1 MATKVFRGY
10 FEFPFYNFDFSQM
23 TVGQM
28 IDFTQLNGIEDVN
41 EDVIKSIVVLRANI
55 TNFTI
60 GIRYMDGTYISSTET
75 DMTINQYFEVD
86 VFTVNYIGK
95 GIGQILVL
103 GGSSLISDVEQCFDF
118 TKNVYFLYKLNSEKN
133 VVTKSLTFV
142 ENGYIKFNTV
152 VKPTNFEIE
161 IKRSIT
167 DEFFNYMYIS
177 SLHRFYYVDNVDLIN
192 DAMRLTLTEDVL
204 MSWDELI
211 RSQDAFVTRNTN
223 TYDAMII
230 DDRVPTKNVPTITYT
245 DITGGV
251 ASNVTFNT
259 TDFFSKDD
267 PLNPG
272 LHYEK
277 RSILIVTINDNVSSG
292 IPYDVSYNPNV
303 TGLPKVGSI
312 DTHNGVTYAL
322 KYGETVRL
330 LSEIFDDDTLQSYA
344 TSCMILPFEI
354 PTVASS
360 RDGALYIKDKVF
372 GSDMGLHNTP
382 YSGTTETVQII
393 SEIPPYLI
401 VADYTLTA
409 LYSGYESFLNYE
421 PFTTYEFL
429 VPFVG
434 WIKLSAKD
442 VVDKHLLFYY
452 ALDYDSGSA
461 TFYVYNATDDA
472 VIHTSNC
479 QLGINIPINTS
490 NREEIRRQ
498 KQNTEL
504 STAVSLISNVIG
516 VGVGVATGNAKG
528 VVSGALGVGK
538 TLASNVN
545 ARNLMLER
553 ATTKSGPSETALYV
567 ANDRILMRVTC
578 NEPLSIDVD
587 IFETLNG
594 HPTNNYMSLSGLS
607 DYTEIGEIHFEPQNK
622 DIYSDE
628 IDMIVNEL
636 QNGVIL

>member
-292 IPYDVSYNPNV
+292 Q
-303 TGLPKVGSI
+303 T
-312 DTHNGVTYAL
+312 
-322 KYGETVRL
+322 
-330 LSEIFDDDTLQSYA
+330 
-344 TSCMILPFEI
+344 
-354 PTVASS
+354 
-360 RDGALYIKDKVF
+360 
-372 GSDMGLHNTP
+372 
-382 YSGTTETVQII
+382 
-393 SEIPPYLI
+393 
-401 VADYTLTA
+401 
-409 LYSGYESFLNYE
+409 
-421 PFTTYEFL
+421 
-429 VPFVG
+429 
-434 WIKLSAKD
+434 
-442 VVDKHLLFYY
+442 
-452 ALDYDSGSA
+452 
-461 TFYVYNATDDA
+461 
-472 VIHTSNC
+472 
-479 QLGINIPINTS
+479 
-490 NREEIRRQ
+490 RQ
-498 KQNTEL
+498 Q
-504 STAVSLISNVIG
+504 
-516 VGVGVATGNAKG
+516 
-528 VVSGALGVGK
+528 
-538 TLASNVN
+538 
-545 ARNLMLER
+545 
-553 ATTKSGPSETALYV
+553 
-567 ANDRILMRVTC
+567 C
-578 NEPLSIDVD
+578 
-587 IFETLNG
+587 
-594 HPTNNYMSLSGLS
+594 
-607 DYTEIGEIHFEPQNK
+607 
-622 DIYSDE
+622 
-628 IDMIVNEL
+628 
-636 QNGVIL
+636 